1 MAKAGYPSGPGAG
14 PKNLDTTT
22 AAGHYGAGG
31 DNNGGG
37 QTTPPGEPAS
47 IDISLG
53 GGFLQGTGS
62 IANNVFDDPQHVDG
76 TITFQSSSV
85 EAALDR
91 SKYPYP
97 RYRIPQNQRR
107 RFQIINEK
115 RAILNRPIEI
125 LDFNTGD
132 FIMPELDQN
141 NLTFSMSFENTDV
154 IPATSTTFLGS
165 YADVTL
171 GNLRTYSGDIHRMKV
186 YARHQN
192 DQAEDFN
199 RIGDFVV
206 RDKNELIDKTSP
218 TGQAPIGI
226 FYSQS
231 VIDNHWISS
240 SNSITPMSVANNELI
255 SAAFLSGSN
264 RGDGEF
270 FDFQTR
276 KYIPLRKAQDYI
288 VNFSSYFIK
297 KPKVQPDGSVIDSAK
312 IELLLSGSIESSQ
325 NDLLSLGTISGEGDD
340 SSETLEG
347 RISGSIP
354 NLFNYFRT
362 YSNVAGEA
370 SASLVFRVHAGE
382 FHVSNV
388 ALRPLTFANFHPD
401 SYNVRLPMPKKAAR
415 NQQYDFRVE
424 FYDFNN
430 NKSVATTESTASVF
444 FAGTNDVIDGFDNK
458 IEGAQTWGNSME
470 AYGVSGNSA
479 YLRSIGYNGF
489 AKTTAGSG
497 ERDGGFMMWSG
508 SIGSRITASE
518 AYNGVGLEIVDASAT
533 DPSNHRF
540 LQFASNYKNSG
551 NSRFRV
557 QTDEFLLGISSSAAN
572 NYISGSNG
580 KLEISS
586 SNFELNGATGN
597 VTLQGIITAT
607 AGGTIGGFTI
617 GSSTLSTGTGA
628 NFIAL
633 DSTNKKLRIGAKA
646 SLTDSNT
653 GVHVSTD
660 GIALGAS
667 SVFKVT
673 NAGAVTAGNITAT
686 GGKIANFTIDGHSLT
701 STGIEINDSTQTYFI
716 SSSNFKVKHDGEI
729 SGSDVLFTAG
739 KIANFTIDGHSLA
752 TTGVEIN
759 DSTQALFIS
768 SSTFKVDH
776 TGNVTASNVDLSG
789 KITATTGEIG
799 GWTVGSTL
807 SSTNIL
813 LDPSTPKITLG
824 SKATLT
830 DSNAGAYIGTDGIA
844 LGASSVFKVEDDGT
858 LTATAG
864 TIGGF
869 SITSTELFSL
879 DSGTPDSSPN
889 NGITIDTT
897 GGSNSKAVIKVFD
910 GTTENAALGNFAS
923 GKFGIKAIEGEIGG
937 WTISDTT
944 ISSNNLILN
953 SVGLVETSDYVSGLK
968 GFRLSSQ
975 NNGFL
980 EVENAKIRGTLRT
993 TVFEKESVNAVGGQL
1008 QVGNATTITGSAT
1021 ITATAT
1027 SIPVEN
1033 VTGFTGS
1040 EIILAK
1046 KVGNTGFSTE
1056 YMLITSQSRRD
1067 KTSDTDF
1074 SGSLFVVRGYS
1085 GSVPTTHITSSLG
1098 DSPSSPTTL
1107 EPGQVLVSTGHFNAA
1122 TTSGSGYI
1130 RMNANPND
1138 PTTPYMDIVE
1148 RTGSKIY
1155 EVDLKA
1161 RLGDLSGLSTG
1172 FVGTNPGFGLFTE
1185 RAFLTKDVTIGTL
1198 GSEHILLTDSS
1209 LLFKNGAV
1217 VKAQLDGNT
1226 WTLGGATGTTS
1237 DSVVIG
1243 AGGVKIYDNS
1253 VDYVSITSA
1262 GLSVFEGDASNPV
1275 AVFGTDATVGLD
1287 EAGKSNVFVDSDGNV
1302 DIRRGTQVSASFG
1315 TTTTIGPTTGQ
1326 HVSIDSDSFDI
1337 KKGSQVSASFG
1348 TTTTIGPTTG
1358 QHVSIDSDSLDVKV
1372 GSTVLSTFGTDMT
1385 IGKTSGTNRNVF
1397 VDSNGNIDIK
1407 RGSQVSAS
1415 FGTTTTIGPTSGQHV
1430 SIDSDSFDIKKGSEV
1445 SASFG
1450 TTTTIGP
1457 TSGDHVL
1464 IDNDSVDIKD
1474 GSSVLSSFGATT
1486 TIGNTATEHVS
1497 ISSTEL
1503 KLKDGNGGG
1512 TDIDYVT
1519 INSSGMQIG
1528 DDITISTA
1536 GASSLSI
1543 GNLANV
1549 ADIGDTSTGFLVDSS
1564 GNVLIKQGAANK
1576 NYMQFSG
1583 SVIDLQSDTFN
1594 LVTTGSGAGEDGGL
1608 IINSAQPLIMISGS
1622 RGTVKGNSVR
1632 LLGDEGVLEVS
1643 QSGEGVFD
1651 TGRTKTFTT
1660 STIIEPAVFKPGV
1673 VSKGYVSSS
1682 TQTVQAAPRMDNLA
1696 VGNIQAGGLIDTNA
1710 IFLDTARSSTA
1721 FAMVNDISRN
1731 NAATNPD
1738 GVAKPTASFAVNHTV
1753 NYTANTQNSNCHPA
1767 FTFNA
1772 DYFTELAESGTNNT
1786 LGWVQNSVPSG
1797 SNIFTIS
1804 ATARDVDNTDFED
1817 AKFNIL
1823 GLESNTSG
1831 LHLNRQNEYTFLQAK
1846 HSGSIRLQIQHD
1858 GDVISKGNITAFGTS
1873 FLTVSDEREKFDVHT
1888 ISESLDRILDL
1899 RPTKFTWIETSKDDV
1914 GFIAQEVEEVIPE
1927 VVETSRGFINTG
1939 DDKERKTIAYPKLV
1953 PYLVDTIQVLTKRI
1967 EELEKKV
1974 K

>member
-667 SVFKVT
+667 SVFKV
-673 NAGAVTAGNITAT
+673 
-686 GGKIANFTIDGHSLT
+686 
-701 STGIEINDSTQTYFI
+701 
-716 SSSNFKVKHDGEI
+716 
-729 SGSDVLFTAG
+729 
-739 KIANFTIDGHSLA
+739 
-752 TTGVEIN
+752 
-759 DSTQALFIS
+759 
-768 SSTFKVDH
+768 
-776 TGNVTASNVDLSG
+776 
-789 KITATTGEIG
+789 
-799 GWTVGSTL
+799 
-807 SSTNIL
+807 
-813 LDPSTPKITLG
+813 
-824 SKATLT
+824 
-830 DSNAGAYIGTDGIA
+830 
-844 LGASSVFKVEDDGT
+844 EDDGT

-937 WTISDTT
+937 WTIGTDSITGG
-944 ISSNNLILN
+944 NLILN
-953 SVGLVETSDYVSGLK
+953 SAGIVESSTYVSGLK
-968 GFRLSSQ
+968 GFRLSAE

-1046 KVGNTGFSTE
+1046 KVGSTGFSTE

-1358 QHVSIDSDSLDVKV
+1358 QHVLIDSDSLDVKV

-1622 RGTVKGNSVR
+1622 RGSVTGNSVR

-1804 ATARDVDNTDFED
+1804 TTARDVNNTDFED

>member
-1 MAKAGYPSGPGAG
+1 MSKAGYPSGPGAG
-14 PKNLDTTT
+14 PKGFDTSTN
-22 AAGHYGAGG
+22 AGHYGAGG
-31 DNNGGG
+31 GSGNQGSG
-37 QTTPPGEPAS
+37 QIPGKPATL
-47 IDISLG
+47 DISLG

-62 IANNVFDDPQHVDG
+62 IANNVFDDPQHTGG

-91 SKYPYP
+91 NKYPYP
-97 RYRIPQNQRR
+97 RYKIPQNQRR
-107 RFQIINEK
+107 RFQIVNEK
-115 RAILNRPIEI
+115 QVVLSRPIEI
-125 LDFNTGD
+125 LDSEGGGD

-141 NLTFSMSFENTDV
+141 NLTFSMSFENTNV

-192 DQAEDFN
+192 DQSEDFN

-218 TGQAPIGI
+218 TGQAPIGT

-231 VIDNHWISS
+231 VIDTHWISS
-240 SNSITPMSVANNELI
+240 SNTTGKISVANNELI

-264 RGDGEF
+264 RGVGEF
-270 FDFQTR
+270 FDFQT
-276 KYIPLRKAQDYI
+276 KDYISLRKAQDYI

-297 KPKVQPDGSVIDSAK
+297 KPKVQSDGSVVDSAK
-312 IELLLSGSIESSQ
+312 IELLLSGSINSSQ
-325 NDLLSLGTISGEGDD
+325 MEVLSLGTISGEGDD

-430 NKSVATTESTASVF
+430 NKSIATTESTASVF
-444 FAGTNDVIDGFDNK
+444 FAGTNDVIDGLDNK

-489 AKTTAGSG
+489 DKTRAGSG
-497 ERDGGFMMWSG
+497 ERNGGFMLFSG
-508 SIGSRITASE
+508 SIGGRITASE
-518 AYNGVGLEIVDASAT
+518 AYQGVGIEIVDASAGS
-533 DPSNHRF
+533 SNPGQHKY
-540 LQFASNYKNSG
+540 LQFRSVDPDTGEA
-551 NSRFRV
+551 RFRV
-557 QTDEFLLGISSSAAN
+557 QTDEFYFGKDRTQPNAQF
-572 NYISGSNG
+572 ISGSEG
-580 KLEISS
+580 KIEISS
-586 SNFELNGATGN
+586 SNFHLDNDGSIIM
-597 VTLQGIITAT
+597 QGTITAE
-607 AGGTIGGFTI
+607 AGGTIGGFTLG
-617 GSSTLSTGTGA
+617 GSSMFSGTQPVPTFFLSGSGHSGA
-628 NFIAL
+628 NFVKRNLFISSSGFQVNAQGAISASVGRIGGFTITDTQL
-633 DSTNKKLRIGAKA
+633 SAGDDSDFFGVIPGTGIQMGDSTFSDAKF
-646 SLTDSNT
+646 S
-653 GVHVSTD
+653 
-660 GIALGAS
+660 
-667 SVFKVT
+667 VT
-673 NAGAVTAGNITAT
+673 NAGAL
-686 GGKIANFTIDGHSLT
+686 KS
-701 STGIEINDSTQTYFI
+701 I
-716 SSSNFKVKHDGEI
+716 S
-729 SGSDVLFTAG
+729 
-739 KIANFTIDGHSLA
+739 
-752 TTGVEIN
+752 
-759 DSTQALFIS
+759 
-768 SSTFKVDH
+768 
-776 TGNVTASNVDLSG
+776 
-789 KITATTGEIG
+789 
-799 GWTVGSTL
+799 
-807 SSTNIL
+807 
-813 LDPSTPKITLG
+813 
-824 SKATLT
+824 
-830 DSNAGAYIGTDGIA
+830 
-844 LGASSVFKVEDDGT
+844 
-858 LTATAG
+858 G

-869 SITSTELFSL
+869 TIADGTLTGGNVQLAAAGTIKVGSVADATTTATTNAGFFADNSGNVLIKGNVNGDDYIKVTGGGGIDIKANDFDLNAGSGKLIIESSTPSISLTDATAKFIVGNL
-879 DSGTPDSSPN
+879 DSVTDTSDGDKGIYAQGDGKLLIKEDASNYIQFNGGLDIKTETFKLDTDRLDIDSSTSRISVFDDAGSPKERIRI
-889 NGITIDTT
+889 GEVD
-897 GGSNSKAVIKVFD
+897 GGSVFGMKIFD
-910 GTTENAALGNFAS
+910 GTGTADADILVEFGEGGN
-923 GKFGIKAIEGEIGG
+923 KIGG

-953 SVGLVETSDYVSGLK
+953 SVGLVETSNYVSGLK
-968 GFRLSSQ
+968 GFRLSAEG
-975 NNGFL
+975 NGFL
-980 EVENAKIRGTLRT
+980 EVENARIRGTLKT
-993 TVFEKESVNAVGGQL
+993 TVFEKETVNAVGGQL
-1008 QVGNATTITGSAT
+1008 QVGNATTITGSAQ
-1021 ITATAT
+1021 ISATAT
-1027 SIPVEN
+1027 TIPVEN

-1067 KTSDTDF
+1067 SSSNTDF

-1085 GSVPTTHITSSLG
+1085 GSNPVASTISSSLG
-1098 DSPSSPTTL
+1098 DTAQPGTTL

-1130 RMNANPND
+1130 RLNANPND
-1138 PTTPYMDIVE
+1138 IVTPYIDIVE

-1161 RLGDLSGLSTG
+1161 RLGDLSGLPSAK
-1172 FVGTNPGFGLFTE
+1172 VGAHNPGFGLFTE

-1198 GSEHILLTDSS
+1198 GSEHILLSDSS
-1209 LLFKNGAV
+1209 LLFKNGTNV
-1217 VKAQLDGNT
+1217 RAQLDADT
-1226 WTLGGATGTTS
+1226 WTLGGATGTTT
-1237 DSVVIG
+1237 DAIKIA
-1243 AGGVKIYDNS
+1243 AGGVFIYDNS

-1302 DIRRGTQVSASFG
+1302 DIRRGT
-1315 TTTTIGPTTGQ
+1315 
-1326 HVSIDSDSFDI
+1326 
-1337 KKGSQVSASFG
+1337 
-1348 TTTTIGPTTG
+1348 
-1358 QHVSIDSDSLDVKV
+1358 
-1372 GSTVLSTFGTDMT
+1372 
-1385 IGKTSGTNRNVF
+1385 
-1397 VDSNGNIDIK
+1397 
-1407 RGSQVSAS
+1407 
-1415 FGTTTTIGPTSGQHV
+1415 
-1430 SIDSDSFDIKKGSEV
+1430 EV

-1549 ADIGDTSTGFLVDSS
+1549 TDIGDTSTGFLVDSS

-1576 NYMQFSG
+1576 NYMQFNG
-1583 SVIDLQSDTFN
+1583 GVIDLQSDTFN

-1622 RGTVKGNSVR
+1622 RGSITGNSVR

-1643 QSGEGVFD
+1643 QSGAGVFD

-1660 STIIEPAVFKPGV
+1660 STIIEPAVFKPGSI
-1673 VSKGYVSSS
+1673 SKGFVSSS
-1682 TQTVQAAPRMDNLA
+1682 TSTEQAAPRMDNLD
-1696 VGNIQAGGLIDTNA
+1696 VGNIQAGGLIDANA
-1710 IFLDTARSSTA
+1710 IFLDTSRSSTA
-1721 FAMVNDISRN
+1721 FAMVNDISRV

-1738 GVAKPTASFAVNHTV
+1738 GVAKPTASFAVNHSV

-1772 DYFTELAESGTNNT
+1772 DYFTELGESATNNT

-1804 ATARDVDNTDFED
+1804 TTARDVDNTDFED